1 MHTPAVLP
9 CAYFAPLEGDFTF
22 LFGFFVL
29 KKSVRRSTF
38 LVDVG
43 KVKEEGTACKATFF
57 SMPFPHLGVPVFPNR
72 SLSKNALWTK
82 LFSSADEINLHCG
95 RKKFALRTKKI
106 CTADEIFFVRSA
118 NSVQLWCGG
127 NRRSLP
133 HPVAYGWQSGMAQRR
148 EERCQ
153 CRMK

>member
-1 MHTPAVLP
+1 MHISAVLP
-9 CAYFAPLEGDFTF
+9 CAYFAPLGGDFTF

-57 SMPFPHLGVPVFPNR
+57 SMPFPHLGVPVFPDP

-82 LFSSADEINLHCG
+82 LFSSADEINLYCG
-95 RKKFALRTKKI
+95 RKKFALRTKFFSSAVQI
-106 CTADEIFFVRSA
+106 PSNCGAVVIGGHSPTQLPTAGKAAWHSGGRNGVSA
-118 NSVQLWCGG
+118 
-127 NRRSLP
+127 
-133 HPVAYGWQSGMAQRR
+133 
-148 EERCQ
+148 E
-153 CRMK
+153 